1 MANITTIKK
10 GNETMQLGISEDRVN
25 QLIDNKISAI
35 PSGGGGGA
43 AGTDSKLYNV
53 THLQN

>member
-25 QLIDNKISAI
+25 QLID
-35 PSGGGGGA
+35 
-43 AGTDSKLYNV
+43 D
-53 THLQN
+53 